1 MNIRHFALLS
11 IGLAACSSNPQPAG
25 PAPAPAPAATA
36 PPPATASTPAA
47 ATAPATGA
55 ARDVGGTWDYS
66 VDAGGQTIPGEM
78 TLTRSGNNYT
88 GMSTPQGMG
97 TATIRSVTITGDR
110 VVIMIDSP
118 DGGDISVE
126 AVLSAD
132 GRSMAGIVNF
142 QGQQLPFNARKR

>member
-1 MNIRHFALLS
+1 MNIRRFALLS

-36 PPPATASTPAA
+36 PPAATASAPAA
-47 ATAPATGA
+47 ATASSSAA

-97 TATIRSVTITGDR
+97 TATIRSVTMTGDR

-118 DGGDISVE
+118 DGEISVE

-132 GRSMAGIVNF
+132 GRSMAGIVNY